1 MPISVW
7 HFRVLAL
14 GNFVGPRSYAS
25 SDQESAL
32 RLVCAQ
38 LKYGPWRDVFVRQW
52 VKVSCSSGSGDR
64 SGSGVPVSQKAR
76 AKRLLAALTATCQRM
91 QSTSDALWE
100 ESLGRNISY
109 VCGPIAWLSRVGVL
123 KTCPA
128 GHKRRLTLGKTASKR
143 LCSGVPERKKA
154 ESVLLRWVGLADA
167 AEVQPPTSCEQWVV
181 EHERLG
187 NVFNDHRIYKPK
199 CYMRSY
205 TIRALIM
212 SATSKILSGAASITT
227 ARFARAFP
235 DQGKWLRS
243 LPRRGS
249 NGSLEEFMQD
259 LDYDGAP
266 EMLTMFLCLLLTAR
280 MWQAQEWYA
289 KHGRALT
296 KAMVE
301 QFTKEGVYRLPLVC
315 VEDLLVAR

>member
-1 MPISVW
+1 MCI
-7 HFRVLAL
+7 
-14 GNFVGPRSYAS
+14 
-25 SDQESAL
+25 
-32 RLVCAQ
+32 Q
-38 LKYGPWRDVFVRQW
+38 LKYGPWRDVFVQQW
-52 VKVSCSSGSGDR
+52 VKVPCSSGSGDW
-64 SGSGVPVSQKAR
+64 SGSGVPVSQMVR
-76 AKRLLAALTATCQRM
+76 AKRLFAALTATCQRM
-91 QSTSDALWE
+91 QSTSDDLWE

-109 VCGPIAWLSRVGVL
+109 VCGPIAWLTRVGVL
-123 KTCPA
+123 KTCLA
-128 GHKRRLTLGKTASKR
+128 GHKRRLALGKTASKR
-143 LCSGVPERKKA
+143 LCSGVLERTKA

-187 NVFNDHRIYKPK
+187 KVFDDHRIYTPNS
-199 CYMRSY
+199 YMRNYS
-205 TIRALIM
+205 IRALLL
-212 SATSKILSGAASITT
+212 SATRKRLSGAASIAT

-249 NGSLEEFMQD
+249 NGSLQEFMQD

-266 EMLTMFLCLLLTAR
+266 EMLSMFLCLLLTAR

-296 KAMVE
+296 QAMAE
-301 QFTKEGVYRLPLVC
+301 QFRKEGVYRLPLAC
-315 VEDLLVAR
+315 VEDRIVAR

>member
-1 MPISVW
+1 MRI
-7 HFRVLAL
+7 
-14 GNFVGPRSYAS
+14 
-25 SDQESAL
+25 
-32 RLVCAQ
+32 Q
-38 LKYGPWRDVFVRQW
+38 LKYGPWRDVFKQQW
-52 VKVSCSSGSGDR
+52 IKASCSSGSGDR
-64 SGSGVPVSQKAR
+64 SGSGVPVSQKVR

-109 VCGPIAWLSRVGVL
+109 VCGPLAWLTRVGIL

-128 GHKRRLTLGKTASKR
+128 GHKRRLTLGKSSKTSKR

-154 ESVLLRWVGLADA
+154 ESMLLRWVGLADA
-167 AEVQPPTSCEQWVV
+167 AEVQPPASCEQWVV

-187 NVFNDHRIYKPK
+187 KVFNNHRIYKPN
-199 CYMRSY
+199 CYMRNY

-212 SATSKILSGAASITT
+212 SATSKRLSGAASVAT

-235 DQGKWLRS
+235 DQGKWLRI

-259 LDYDGAP
+259 LGYDGAP
-266 EMLTMFLCLLLTAR
+266 EMLSMFLCLLLSPR

-301 QFTKEGVYRLPLVC
+301 QLTKKGVYRLPLVC